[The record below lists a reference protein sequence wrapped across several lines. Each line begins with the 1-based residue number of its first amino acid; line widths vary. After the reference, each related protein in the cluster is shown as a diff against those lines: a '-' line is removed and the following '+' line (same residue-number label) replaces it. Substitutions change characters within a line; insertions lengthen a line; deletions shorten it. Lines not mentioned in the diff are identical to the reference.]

1 MKKLVAKAAGGR
13 QVVINLFETPV
24 PVDGSQSA
32 AEYKALLRR
41 EKEYDAALDRMA
53 TEISHLLDVAEAGEN
68 AIDYWRAGKLMGD
81 RERELE
87 KRVVQTGEEQKYEQ
101 KGRTRNRL
109 EEKVKELRRE
119 KGLPKARYS
128 ANYFRKFIR
137 FASIVGEEQASRQ
150 VPYSLQHELLYDNLT
165 PPDRDAFLEKCERG
179 EIRTAGSL
187 RAAVRDLLAV
197 RNPAPAAPTVEQ

>member
-24 PVDGSQSA
+24 PWMDPVRGRVQGASPKGEGIRCRSGSYGDRDLASSRRRGSGR
-32 AEYKALLRR
+32 ECNRLL
-41 EKEYDAALDRMA
+41 EGGQTD
-53 TEISHLLDVAEAGEN
+53 
-68 AIDYWRAGKLMGD
+68 GD

-87 KRVVQTGEEQKYEQ
+87 KRVVETGDEQKYEQ

-137 FASIVGEEQASRQ
+137 FASIWAKSRL
-150 VPYSLQHELLYDNLT
+150 PDKCPTRCSTSFYMTILL
-165 PPDRDAFLEKCERG
+165 P
-179 EIRTAGSL
+179 
-187 RAAVRDLLAV
+187 
-197 RNPAPAAPTVEQ
+197 PTVTLFSRNANAGKFAPPVAYVQLSGTC